1 MDYYEHLGVDRT
13 SSPSDIKKAYRK
25 LASKHHPDKGG
36 DAEQFKKIQEAY
48 DTLSDPQKK
57 EQYDNPNP
65 FGQGF
70 EGNMNFEDIF
80 GSIFGGGG
88 FGQRVR
94 KNPDSQFNLH
104 ISLEEAYNGSNFNLN
119 MPDGSE
125 VSIRIPAGIRDGARL
140 RVAGKGRQRDPNMP
154 PGDVFVH
161 VNVDTPSNWGRD
173 GDNLYVRYMIDA
185 LDAITGIEIKVK
197 HINGKKYSVQIPAGI
212 QPGERVRLSGLG
224 MQSPTTGGTGS
235 LYVIVDVH
243 IPDITDPESIDLLN
257 TIKQRGN
264 K

>member
-80 GSIFGGGG
+80 GSIFGQG
-88 FGQRVR
+88 FGGQRVR
-94 KNPDSQFNLH
+94 KNPDTQFNVT
-104 ISLEEAYNGSNFNLN
+104 ITLEDAFNGSTFELRL
-119 MPDGSE
+119 PDGNKVE
-125 VSIRIPAGIRDGARL
+125 IRIPAGIREGAKL
-140 RVAGKGRQRDPNMP
+140 RVPGKGRQHNPNLP
-154 PGDVFVH
+154 PGDVFV
-161 VNVDTPSNWGRD
+161 NVLIDMPTDWGRN
-173 GDNLYVRYMIDA
+173 GDDLFVRYGIDA
-185 LDAITGIEIKVK
+185 LDAITGVEIPVR
-197 HINGKKYSVQIPAGI
+197 HINGKKYSVKIPAGV
-212 QPGERVRLSGLG
+212 QQGERIRMRGLG
-224 MQSPTTGGTGS
+224 MQSPTTGGDGS
-235 LYVIVDVH
+235 LYVLVDIR
-243 IPDITDPESIDLLN
+243 IPDITDEYSLDLLN